1 MQFALEST
9 SESSPARIKVV
20 GVGGAGGNAVNRMI
34 EAGLRGVEF
43 ISINTDLQVLERNLA
58 EVKIQIGSATT
69 RGLGAG
75 ANPDRGR
82 QSIEESQEIVAER
95 LKGADMVFIAA
106 GMGGG
111 TGTGAAPVVAEIARE
126 LGILTVAVVTRPFD
140 WEGMVRKRNARDG
153 LAALSACVDTMI
165 VIPNQKLLSV
175 ASKTMTM
182 REAFRTAD
190 EVLHN
195 AARGISEMILRPG
208 EMNVDFAD
216 VSAIMRE
223 SGQALMGSGSA
234 KGEGRARMAA
244 EQALH
249 CPLLDSV
256 DIRGARGML
265 VNFTGGQI
273 LAHEVGEVMEYFRA
287 AIGEEGQENIIFGYS
302 EDDSSDEFR
311 VTLIATGF
319 DPEMQNLP
327 QTNGVPTYA
336 QPQAPQQT
344 WRAAPPAQPA
354 YQAPAPAMQPT
365 YQPPAPAAPSATAGW
380 NTWQPQAPAEGAR
393 AGTGSIAARG
403 GAQRPSGQMPVAPQ
417 APATGRTPRREPS
430 GSQVAVAP
438 LSNRPRGIFVPDLED
453 DMDDNIETPAY
464 LRQRG

>member
-1 MQFALEST
+1 MNFALEST

-82 QSIEESQEIVAER
+82 QSIEESQEIVAEK
-95 LKGADMVFIAA
+95 LKGADMVFITA

-153 LAALSACVDTMI
+153 LAALRACVDTMI

-223 SGQALMGSGSA
+223 SGQALMGSGCA
-234 KGEGRARMAA
+234 TGEGRARIAA

-249 CPLLDSV
+249 CPLLDAV

-265 VNFTGGQI
+265 VNITGGQI
-273 LAHEVGEVMEYFRA
+273 LAFEINEVMEYFRA
-287 AIGEEGQENIIFGYS
+287 AVGDEADENIIFGFG
-302 EDDSSDEFR
+302 EDDTSDEFR

-319 DPEMQNLP
+319 DPDMQNLP
-327 QTNGVPTYA
+327 QTNGMPAYA
-336 QPQAPQQT
+336 QPQAPQPQS
-344 WRAAPPAQPA
+344 WRQAPPP
-354 YQAPAPAMQPT
+354 QPT
-365 YQPPAPAAPSATAGW
+365 YQAPPPVQAPAAQSGTSSW
-380 NTWQPQAPAEGAR
+380 NAWQQPAPAEGTR
-393 AGTGSIAARG
+393 AGTGSIAAR

-417 APATGRTPRREPS
+417 QPTTTRGLRRDPS

-438 LSNRPRGIFVPDLED
+438 LSSRPRGIFVPDLED
-453 DMDDNIETPAY
+453 DMDDDIEKPAY

>member
-1 MQFALEST
+1 MNFELESIR
-9 SESSPARIKVV
+9 ESSPARIKVV

-43 ISINTDLQVLERNLA
+43 ISVNTDLQVLERNLA
-58 EVKIQIGSATT
+58 DVKIQIGTNTT

-82 QSIEESQEIVAER
+82 QSMEESSEEVAER
-95 LKGADMVFIAA
+95 LKGADMVFITA

-140 WEGMVRKRNARDG
+140 WEGAVRKRNARQG
-153 LAALSACVDTMI
+153 LELLRASVDTII
-165 VIPNQKLLSV
+165 VIPNQRLLSV
-175 ASKTMTM
+175 AAKNMTM

-190 EVLHN
+190 DVLYN

-208 EMNVDFAD
+208 DMNVDFAD
-216 VSAIMRE
+216 VSAIMRD

-234 KGEGRARMAA
+234 SGENRGRMAA

-249 CPLLDSV
+249 CPLLDAV
-256 DIRGARGML
+256 DIRGATGML
-265 VNFTGGQI
+265 VNITGGSI
-273 LAHEVGEVMEYFRA
+273 LAHEINDVMEYFREA
-287 AIGEEGQENIIFGYS
+287 MGEENEENIIFGFG
-302 EDDSSDEFR
+302 EDDSTEEFR

-319 DPEMQNLP
+319 DPDMQNLP
-327 QTNGVPTYA
+327 QTNGMPTYA
-336 QPQAPQQT
+336 APSQAPQPAPVASWRQQPQAQ
-344 WRAAPPAQPA
+344 PAQP
-354 YQAPAPAMQPT
+354 QPASTGA
-365 YQPPAPAAPSATAGW
+365 W
-380 NTWQPQAPAEGAR
+380 NPWQPQPAVQEGS
-393 AGTGSIAARG
+393 GTIR
-403 GAQRPSGQMPVAPQ
+403 AQRPSGSMPVA
-417 APATGRTPRREPS
+417 APAPRQAPRREPS

-438 LSNRPRGIFVPDLED
+438 LSQNRPRGIFVPDLD
-453 DMDDNIETPAY
+453 DSMDENIDTPAY